1 MTNTILLIAWRSWYA
16 RNKVTHDKSL
26 PSIES
31 SKRFLCSYI
40 CLIRNIEEACPDVLM
55 KSKQHMV
62 EAGTLPA
69 PCEKEK
75 GPHKPWAKPQLG

>member
-1 MTNTILLIAWRSWYA
+1 
-16 RNKVTHDKSL
+16 V
-26 PSIES
+26 S
-31 SKRFLCSYI
+31 SKSNSS
-40 CLIRNIEEACPDVLM
+40 IRNIEEACPDVLM

-75 GPHKPWAKPQLG
+75 GPHKPWAKPWAKPQLG